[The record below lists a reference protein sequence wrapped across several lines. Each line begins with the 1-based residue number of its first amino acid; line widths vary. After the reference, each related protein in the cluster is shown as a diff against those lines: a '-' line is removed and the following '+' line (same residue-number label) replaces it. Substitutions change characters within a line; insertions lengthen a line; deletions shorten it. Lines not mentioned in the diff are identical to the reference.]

1 MAVLFYIGSQLSVFY
16 VIADV
21 VFSWGTKIVKY
32 EINCIITLLLNPIII
47 IFLYFFGEYRKDT
60 TQFKRYHFNHLRISE

>member
-21 VFSWGTKIVKY
+21 VFSWGTKIV
-32 EINCIITLLLNPIII
+32 NM
-47 IFLYFFGEYRKDT
+47 G
-60 TQFKRYHFNHLRISE
+60 